1 MGVKDAAFT
10 SSVRRFIS
18 ERGAQRRPLRSR
30 GCLSLHSRGAA
41 SERGTNQRRTF
52 SGGKKYVERKPLF
65 PLEVRGTER
74 RGSPCPSPRAPRESG
89 GGGALGNRQPQRRG
103 ESFYRLRGEGGGE
116 KRKQKKKN
124 QNQTKREKKQ
134 QSPSAQQPAPVRQP
148 PPALTF
154 SAERELLRAALRRYF
169 RSPARTVRKQ
179 RAGAARRGVR
189 GEPPLP
195 AAPRRAAR
203 SEGKVVL
210 SRVLF

>member
-89 GGGALGNRQPQRRG
+89 GGGALGNRRPQRRG

-116 KRKQKKKN
+116 KRKQKKK
-124 QNQTKREKKQ
+124 TKTKPKGRRSSRARPRNNPLPCGSRPPR
-134 QSPSAQQPAPVRQP
+134 SPSPRSGSSSAQRCVAI
-148 PPALTF
+148 
-154 SAERELLRAALRRYF
+154 SE
-169 RSPARTVRKQ
+169 
-179 RAGAARRGVR
+179 
-189 GEPPLP
+189 
-195 AAPRRAAR
+195 APRGRYGNKERAQRGA
-203 SEGKVVL
+203 G
-210 SRVLF
+210 

>member
-89 GGGALGNRQPQRRG
+89 GGGALGNRRPQRRG

-116 KRKQKKKN
+116 KRKKKN
-124 QNQTKREKKQ
+124 KPKPTKKGEEAAK
-134 QSPSAQQPAPVRQP
+134 PVR
-148 PPALTF
+148 ATTR
-154 SAERELLRAALRRYF
+154 SRAA
-169 RSPARTVRKQ
+169 
-179 RAGAARRGVR
+179 
-189 GEPPLP
+189 
-195 AAPRRAAR
+195 AAPRAHLLRGAGAPPRSAASLFPKPRADGTETKSGRSAAR
-203 SEGKVVL
+203 GE
-210 SRVLF
+210 R